1 MKTPI
6 LQILIGAAWLSPFS
20 GAADE
25 LMPWLERSNGVF
37 SVHEAAAAGDMN
49 ALRAAAVDKLTLNMA
64 DEQGRTP
71 LDIAAASG
79 HVEAVRHLIAC
90 GATATEQTLRLAAN
104 AASKQVVQS
113 ALHMRNLELQ
123 LCEAVASR
131 NVPEV
136 RRLLAQGVSSNALTH
151 DHQQSVLMQAA
162 GTGRIWMLRILLE
175 NGADP
180 NYVNAQTK
188 SVLHVAAATGTAE
201 IVRRL
206 LAAGADPLV
215 QGSNGATPLHDAVWM
230 RNVATVQALLPAYKA
245 QNYNPD
251 GGRNGLP
258 LLMAIA
264 GGNTAVVQAFID
276 AGTDLRGACFEKHP
290 PLAEAVKAGRVEI
303 SRVLYKAGA
312 DPDAKDSTGKS
323 ARDYAAG
330 KMPHIFN
337 D

>member
-1 MKTPI
+1 MKT
-6 LQILIGAAWLSPFS
+6 QIFQKLTIAALLLLPAR
-20 GAADE
+20 AADE
-25 LMPWLERSNGVF
+25 LQPWLERSNGVF

-49 ALRAAAVDKLTLNMA
+49 ALRAATADKLTLNME
-64 DEQGRTP
+64 DELGRTP
-71 LDIAAASG
+71 LDIAAAVG
-79 HVEAVRHLIAC
+79 NAAAVSHLIAA
-90 GATATEQTLRLAAN
+90 GATATKQTLRLAAGTDV
-104 AASKQVVQS
+104 KQIVEG
-113 ALHMRNLELQ
+113 ALRSRDMELQ

-136 RRLLAQGVSSNALTH
+136 RKLLALGVSPNALTH
-151 DHQQSVLMQAA
+151 DLQQSVLMQAV
-162 GTGRIWMLRILLE
+162 GTGRVWMVRILLE

-206 LAAGADPLV
+206 LDAGADPLV
-215 QGSNGATPLHDAVWM
+215 RGSNEATPLHDAVWM
-230 RNVATVQALLPAYKA
+230 QNVATVKALLPAYKA

-258 LLMAIA
+258 LLMAVA

-276 AGTDLRGACFEKHP
+276 VGTDLRGACFGKYP
-290 PLAEAVKAGRVEI
+290 PLAEAVKTGHMEI
-303 SRVLYKAGA
+303 ARALYKAGA
-312 DPDAKDSTGKS
+312 DSDAKDSSGKS

-330 KMPHIFN
+330 KMPHVFN
-337 D
+337 E